1 MSYLKDFRAE
11 LNELFDAQLPDA
23 PVEARHI
30 IINFAVDG
38 AYQSY
43 KNAVAEG
50 KKPKAKPSAR
60 PRNPRPVAR
69 T

>member
-30 IINFAVDG
+30 IINAAVDG
-38 AYQSY
+38 AYESY
-43 KNAVAEG
+43 KNGVAKGRE
-50 KKPKAKPSAR
+50 PVANPSAR
-60 PRNPRPVAR
+60 PRNPRAVAR